1 MPSRFTSDW
10 KDARNQGMA
19 QLPRSCILVNN
30 KNKKVLE
37 KLIFDGMGMIIRTNK
52 ISKCCL
58 GRVAFERELIVSAKK

>member
-1 MPSRFTSDW
+1 
-10 KDARNQGMA
+10 
-19 QLPRSCILVNN
+19 LVNN